1 MARTVLGVIG
11 GSGFYQIDGLEV
23 GEPIELSTP
32 FGPPSDT
39 YYRGR
44 LGDTEVIFLSRHGR
58 GHRILP
64 SELNYRA
71 NIHGMKQ
78 LGVEHLVSVSTAGSM
93 KEHIAP
99 GDLAVVSQF
108 VDHTYLR
115 RPTFFG
121 DGIVAHVSLA
131 DPVCATL
138 SRALADAT
146 RAAGAKVHEN
156 ATYLCIEGPQF
167 STRAESNLY
176 RGWNVDII
184 SMTAMQEAR
193 LAREA
198 ELCYAVLALVT
209 DYDCWHESVGAVDI
223 GEILRVMKL
232 NVAVAQQ
239 SIGNLARLL
248 ANRRR
253 ECGCADALR
262 GAIITDPATIP
273 PQTAARLHL
282 IVGKYLDGEKG
293 QLKPS

>member
-1 MARTVLGVIG
+1 MASTVLGIIG
-11 GSGFYQIDGLEV
+11 GSGFYQIDGLERV
-23 GEPIELSTP
+23 EQVELTTP
-32 FGPPSDT
+32 FGAPSDA
-39 YYRGR
+39 YYRGS
-44 LGDTEVIFLSRHGR
+44 LGHTEVIFLSRHGR

-71 NIHGMKQ
+71 NIYGMKE
-78 LGVEHLVSVSTAGSM
+78 LGVEYLVSVSTAGSM

-99 GDLAVVSQF
+99 GELAVISQF
-108 VDHTYLR
+108 IDHTYQR

-131 DPVCATL
+131 DPVCAHL
-138 SRALADAT
+138 SVDLTNAARS
-146 RAAGAKVHEN
+146 AGAKVHEN
-156 ATYLCIEGPQF
+156 AVYLCIEGPQF

-176 RGWNVDII
+176 RHWGVDVI

-239 SIGNLARLL
+239 GISNLARLL
-248 ANRRR
+248 QSRPRD
-253 ECGCADALR
+253 CGCATALK
-262 GAIITDPATIP
+262 GAIITDPSMIP
-273 PQTAARLHL
+273 PETAARLRP
-282 IVGKYLDGEKG
+282 IVGKYL
-293 QLKPS
+293 S

>member
-1 MARTVLGVIG
+1 MSSTVLGVIG
-11 GSGFYQIDGLEV
+11 GSGFYQIDGLKLVEQV
-23 GEPIELSTP
+23 QLTTP
-32 FGPPSDT
+32 FGEPSDT

-44 LGDTEVIFLSRHGR
+44 LGDTEVVFLSRHGR

-71 NIHGMKQ
+71 NIYGMKQ
-78 LGVEHLVSVSTAGSM
+78 LGVEHLVSISTAGSM

-108 VDHTYLR
+108 VDHTYQR
-115 RPTFFG
+115 CPTFFG

-131 DPVCATL
+131 DPVCGRL
-138 SRALADAT
+138 SCDLTDAA
-146 RAAGAKVHEN
+146 RSAGAKVHEN
-156 ATYLCIEGPQF
+156 VTYLCIEGPQF

-176 RGWNVDII
+176 RSWGVDVI

-198 ELCYAVLALVT
+198 ELCYAVLVLVT
-209 DYDCWHESVGAVDI
+209 DYDCWHHSVGAVDI

-239 SIGNLARLL
+239 AITTLARLL
-248 ANRRR
+248 LDRRR
-253 ECGCADALR
+253 ECKCADALK
-262 GAIITDPATIP
+262 GAIITERAIIP
-273 PQTAARLHL
+273 GKTAARLRP
-282 IVGKYLDGEKG
+282 IIGKYL
-293 QLKPS
+293 S